1 MSYSQVK
8 IDRNNT
14 IQTREELVIGMPL
27 WIVGQG
33 GITQIEEPQFVGFL
47 ASFAYSRMGDEFTSF
62 EEHPDYITIISLF
75 ASKPG
80 IDDVIAAMQN
90 MNIPP
95 NGYFVVD
102 SAKAPKDCYFGNM
115 SLNDKNVDGGG
126 YNNWYLCKSE
136 KDAMEVYKE
145 LCENWT
151 QENEQERA
159 QFRQR
164 CKSLFC

>member
-1 MSYSQVK
+1 MSYTQVK

-14 IQTREELVIGMPL
+14 IQTSDELVIGMPL

-33 GITQIEEPQFVGFL
+33 GTTQIEEPSFIGFFAGFV
-47 ASFAYSRMGDEFTSF
+47 YSKKDDEFTSF
-62 EEHPDYITIISLF
+62 EECPNFITAISLF

-80 IDDVIAAMQN
+80 IDDVIAVMQN
-90 MNIPP
+90 MSIPP
-95 NGYFVVD
+95 NGYSVGD
-102 SAKAPKDCYFGNM
+102 SAKPPKDCYFGNM
-115 SLNDKNVDGGG
+115 SLDDKNVDGGG

-145 LCENWT
+145 MLENRT

-164 CKSLFC
+164 CKSLFY

>member
-1 MSYSQVK
+1 MSYTQVK

-14 IQTREELVIGMPL
+14 IQTSDELVIGMPL

-33 GITQIEEPQFVGFL
+33 GISQIEEPQFVGFL
-47 ASFAYSRMGDEFTSF
+47 VSFAYSRMGDESSF
-62 EEHPDYITIISLF
+62 EENPDYITIISLF
-75 ASKPG
+75 TSKPG
-80 IDDVIAAMQN
+80 IDDVIAVMQN
-90 MNIPP
+90 MSIPP
-95 NGYFVVD
+95 NGYSVGD
-102 SAKAPKDCYFGNM
+102 YAKAPKDCYLGNM

-145 LCENWT
+145 MCENWT

-159 QFRQR
+159 QLRQR